1 MSMMIFSP
9 QDEMASIRRQVWRRI
24 FGTMIESARKRLD
37 RSREQ
42 AATLAGMEPSEWA
55 AIEAGHVPAD
65 PARLRA
71 MAASLEIRFEQM
83 ENMVLLCRE
92 AWLA

>member
-1 MSMMIFSP
+1 
-9 QDEMASIRRQVWRRI
+9 MASIRRQVWRRI
-24 FGTMIESARKRLD
+24 FAMMIESARKRLG

-42 AATLAGMEPSEWA
+42 AATLAGMESSEWA

>member
-1 MSMMIFSP
+1 MSIMNYSP
-9 QDEMASIRRQVWRRI
+9 QDGTPSIRRQVWRRI
-24 FGTMIESARKRLD
+24 FAMMIESARKRLD

-42 AATLAGMEPSEWA
+42 AATLAGMESSEWA